1 MVEGRGIS
9 TAMFENGSKEEK
21 IKEAT
26 LKIDKKFE
34 VETLNLEGK
43 SLPDEMDIV
52 INEGIKAEE
61 FLEKVAPDTLAEI
74 YKNQQKKLDE
84 LIKQSEAEVKQQ
96 ANKCG
101 IVKKIKDSFALA
113 GGIFA
118 IIGVL
123 FTFVV
128 FGGKTTEGMNKQDAD
143 KIYQGWLDSKD
154 AIVLVEKLSND
165 YLEQYKV
172 GEITYEQYREKMNGI
187 GNTEALHQYAKL
199 PAAEKYLSA
208 AKDCQNVAKVGG
220 VGALSAAAVSVT
232 AEAARGVAYM
242 VEKGKK
248 KKKNKAVEYQDSL
261 CDAKDDVALCLEQLG
276 RNK

>member
-9 TAMFENGSKEEK
+9 MAMFENGSKEEK

-52 INEGIKAEE
+52 INEGIEAEE

-74 YKNQQKKLDE
+74 YKNQREKLDL
-84 LIKQSEAEVKQQ
+84 LIRQSGDDFKKQNEKIGIIKKVKE
-96 ANKCG
+96 
-101 IVKKIKDSFALA
+101 SFALA

-118 IIGVL
+118 IIGAL

-128 FGGKTTEGMNKQDAD
+128 FGGKIAEGMNKQDAD

-154 AIVLVEKLSND
+154 AIVLVEQLSNE
-165 YLEQYKV
+165 YLEQYKT

-187 GNTEALHQYAKL
+187 GNTEALHQNVKL

-220 VGALSAAAVSVT
+220 VGALSAAALSVT

-248 KKKNKAVEYQDSL
+248 KKRNMAEKYNDSL
-261 CDAKDDVALCLEQLG
+261 WVKKRKIDDALEQIEG
-276 RNK
+276 NN

>member
-1 MVEGRGIS
+1 MVEGREIS
-9 TAMFENGSKEEK
+9 MDMFENGSKEEK
-21 IKEAT
+21 IKEAI

-52 INEGIKAEE
+52 INEGIEAEE

-84 LIKQSEAEVKQQ
+84 LIKQSEAEIKQQ
-96 ANKCG
+96 TNKCG
-101 IVKKIKDSFALA
+101 IVKKIKESFALA

-128 FGGKTTEGMNKQDAD
+128 FGGSIAETANNQEAG
-143 KIYQGWLDSKD
+143 KIYQGWLDSED
-154 AIVLVEKLSND
+154 AIVLVEQLSNE

-187 GNTEALHQYAKL
+187 GNTEALHQHVQL

-208 AKDCQNVAKVGG
+208 AKEARTVEKVSG
-220 VGALSAAAVSVT
+220 VGALSAAALSVT

-248 KKKNKAVEYQDSL
+248 KKRSKAYDYTDRL
-261 CDAKDDVALCLEQLG
+261 WDAKDAVDLSLEQLG
-276 RNK
+276 KN

>member
-9 TAMFENGSKEEK
+9 MAMFENGSKEEK

-26 LKIDKKFE
+26 LKINKKFE
-34 VETLNLEGK
+34 VETMNLEGK

-52 INEGIKAEE
+52 INEGIEAEE

-84 LIKQSEAEVKQQ
+84 LIKQSEAEIKQQ

-118 IIGVL
+118 IIGAL

-128 FGGKTTEGMNKQDAD
+128 FGGSIAETANNQDAD
-143 KIYQGWLDSKD
+143 KIYQGWLDSED

-165 YLEQYKV
+165 YLEQYKT

-187 GNTEALHQYAKL
+187 GNTEALRQYVKL
-199 PAAEKYLSA
+199 PAAEKYFSA
-208 AKDCQNVAKVGG
+208 ANEARTAAKVGG
-220 VGALSAAAVSVT
+220 VGALSAVALSAT

-248 KKKNKAVEYQDSL
+248 KKKNMAVDYQDSL
-261 CDAKDDVALCLEQLG
+261 YDAKNDIDLCLEQLG